1 MNTTLSTIVVGAL
14 LGCATSQGMQD
25 NVRRRA
31 AFDLNCPQDQL
42 QVVEIESPANT
53 NLGAL
58 GSWGVRGCG
67 RQATY
72 VQDRPKSTTV
82 VMNSPIRDDPSNK

>member
-1 MNTTLSTIVVGAL
+1 MNTRLSTIVVGAM
-14 LGCATSQGMQD
+14 LGCAMSQTMQD

-31 AFDLNCPQDQL
+31 TFDLNCPQDQI
-42 QVVEIESPANT
+42 QVIEIESPANT
-53 NLGAL
+53 SLGAL

-82 VMNSPIRDDPSNK
+82 VMNSPIRDEPSNK